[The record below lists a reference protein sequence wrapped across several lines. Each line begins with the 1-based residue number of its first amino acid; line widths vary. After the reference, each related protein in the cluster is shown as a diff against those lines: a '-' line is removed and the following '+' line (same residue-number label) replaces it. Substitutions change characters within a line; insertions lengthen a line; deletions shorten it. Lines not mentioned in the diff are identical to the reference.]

1 MTSWLLILFIILINN
16 YLNTNF
22 LLGEMHLIDVNGV
35 SIQAVFYLL
44 SEEKETVVTIQ
55 VAGWNCLSFLLRQ
68 WELR

>member
-22 LLGEMHLIDVNGV
+22 LLGEMHLTDVNGNLHPSCV
-35 SIQAVFYLL
+35 LL
-44 SEEKETVVTIQ
+44 SEEKETVVTMQ
-55 VAGWNCLSFLLRQ
+55 VAGWNCLSFLLLQ